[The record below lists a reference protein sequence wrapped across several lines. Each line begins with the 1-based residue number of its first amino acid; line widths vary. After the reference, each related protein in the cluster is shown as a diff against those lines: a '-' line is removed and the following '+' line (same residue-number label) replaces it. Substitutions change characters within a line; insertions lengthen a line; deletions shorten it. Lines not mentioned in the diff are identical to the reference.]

1 MNEDIEFIYKIR
13 HILNQGTVSLDTDL
27 QARLHQARQIA
38 LAHRHREAA
47 ATNTGFVLA
56 GFSSWIAHQLYGHA
70 RSLAIV
76 IALSVGTAGICYWNS
91 IEQAQER
98 DEIDSALL
106 TDELPPSAYLDS
118 GFQAWLDPTS
128 SSASQ

>member
-1 MNEDIEFIYKIR
+1 MNEDIGFIYKIR
-13 HILNQGTVSLDTDL
+13 QILNQGTVSLDTDV
-27 QARLHQARQIA
+27 QARLMQARQIA
-38 LAHRHREAA
+38 LAHREAT

-76 IALSVGTAGICYWNS
+76 IAISVGTASIYYWNS

-106 TDELPPSAYLDS
+106 TDELPPSAYLDP

-128 SSASQ
+128 SSSQ

>member
-1 MNEDIEFIYKIR
+1 MNEDIGFIYKIR
-13 HILNQGTVSLDTDL
+13 QILNQGTVSLDTDV

-38 LAHRHREAA
+38 LAHREAT

-76 IALSVGTAGICYWNS
+76 IAISVGTAGIYYWNS

-106 TDELPPSAYLDS
+106 TDELPPSAYLDP

-128 SSASQ
+128 SSSSQ

>member
-1 MNEDIEFIYKIR
+1 MNEDIGFIYKIR
-13 HILNQGTVSLDTDL
+13 QVLNQGVVSLDADI
-27 QARLHQARQIA
+27 QVRLHQARQIA
-38 LAHRHREAA
+38 LAHREAT

-56 GFSSWIAHQLYGHA
+56 GFSSWIGHQLYGHA
-70 RSLAIV
+70 RSLAVV
-76 IALSVGTAGICYWNS
+76 IALSVGTVGICYWNS

-106 TDELPPSAYLDS
+106 TDELPPSAYLDP

-128 SSASQ
+128 SSSSQ